1 MIGACPSFFLKAS
14 NLKHYFFLILL
25 TLKFIKLFPLE
36 VKLELQVKNNVLI
49 FSSKNCVN
57 SLCSSAAIV
66 EWNPIPSMISDHLAF
81 WLHSISTEKSLF
93 WNKGWLQLLLFSLSM
108 DFHFRSMYFLLW
120 KLKMLNYSAAGAYHR
135 YANFSRLHF

>member
-1 MIGACPSFFLKAS
+1 MKTVMIGACPSFFLKAS

-36 VKLELQVKNNVLI
+36 VKLELQVNNVLI

-66 EWNPIPSMISDHLAF
+66 E
-81 WLHSISTEKSLF
+81 
-93 WNKGWLQLLLFSLSM
+93 
-108 DFHFRSMYFLLW
+108 
-120 KLKMLNYSAAGAYHR
+120 
-135 YANFSRLHF
+135 